1 MLALAPDPL
10 RGHPLHQAPACTHS
24 TFSCLV
30 TMPSVWRAQGPP
42 QPVPTSALAVPRALH
57 LHSPDPGHSAGAPCW
72 LYTGWGTLL
81 AVHSLGHPA
90 GCTQPGAPCRLYTA
104 WGTRVDTHFSHP
116 ARVPAARGA
125 SGLSQPTAISGHPAR
140 EPLLRGPRDP
150 SSHWPELRPVSQHHQ
165 THSLPRG

>member
-57 LHSPDPGHSAGAPCW
+57 LHSPDPGHSAGAPC
-72 LYTGWGTLL
+72 
-81 AVHSLGHPA
+81 
-90 GCTQPGAPCRLYTA
+90 RLYTA
-104 WGTRVDTHFSHP
+104 WGTLVDTHFSHP

-125 SGLSQPTAISGHPAR
+125 SGLSQPTAVSGHPAR